1 MIQSTHT
8 QHGTTL
14 VEVLIA
20 AVIIGI
26 GLLGIASL
34 QIKAL
39 QASTNAEHRA
49 AAADIAAALADRIR
63 ANLTQINSYVDTPLA
78 SCTAPGN
85 ECSSTPDELT
95 TAEQCTAAQM
105 AAYDLNTIRC
115 AEGSGAKNKLPGGE
129 VTITCV
135 APCDGTTAMRIQVSW
150 EVRNDVLDTTNSLG
164 NPSDSIT
171 LSMIPGVDPEL

>member
-1 MIQSTHT
+1 MIYPLQK
-8 QHGTTL
+8 QRGTTL

-20 AVIIGI
+20 AVVIGI

-49 AAADIAAALADRIR
+49 AAIDIAAALADRIR
-63 ANLTQINSYVDTPLA
+63 ANLTEINAYVSTPVA
-78 SCTAPGN
+78 SCSVPAK
-85 ECSSTPDELT
+85 ECASSPDEAT
-95 TAEQCTAAQM
+95 TAEQCTAAEM

-129 VTITCV
+129 ITITCA
-135 APCDGTTAMRIQVSW
+135 APCDGTTPMQIQVSW
-150 EVRNDVLDTTNSLG
+150 EIRNDVLGETNTQG
-164 NPSDSIT
+164 NASDSVT
-171 LSMIPGVDPEL
+171 LSMIPGVDPEG